1 MVFPHPV
8 PRIIYGQSL
17 LLASKKLASKIPN
30 QLILFEIIFALM
42 PDTDRL
48 EARLPPQELAMLQH
62 TLSCTFAGSQE
73 TVLPGLTEF
82 LQRHRPDELMM
93 AFPLYDHAARRR
105 SVELAAGLS
114 PLVGAV
120 FKAL

>member
-42 PDTDRL
+42 PDTDN
-48 EARLPPQELAMLQH
+48 
-62 TLSCTFAGSQE
+62 
-73 TVLPGLTEF
+73 
-82 LQRHRPDELMM
+82 
-93 AFPLYDHAARRR
+93 DHAARRR